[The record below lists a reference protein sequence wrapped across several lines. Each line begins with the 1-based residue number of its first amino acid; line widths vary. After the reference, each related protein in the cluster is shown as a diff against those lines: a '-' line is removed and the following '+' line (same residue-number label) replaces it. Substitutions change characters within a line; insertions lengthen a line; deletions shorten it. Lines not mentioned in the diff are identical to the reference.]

1 MNIDH
6 FFTIGSK
13 HFFDA
18 IPCEDYATS
27 KSEKGMAFGIVSD
40 GCSGAMARNDLASRA
55 WSMAAERVVLN
66 DLNYSSSDLIPDN
79 FNKLLIDSFESHLFT
94 NTIRDEL
101 ASTLV
106 MLANQDFL
114 DCWIM
119 GDGGVVVKHFNGDIT
134 VYEIKWENNKPFYP
148 VYATDV
154 LLTENFKNEMSP
166 LPVLINKTR
175 FEIVNSKIIIKSFDN
190 KMFPFPA
197 FEKGF
202 KLSFSRIKDN
212 IESVSLV
219 TDGLWTFKENAFK
232 VISNIVD
239 FRDIKGQFLKTK
251 MKDEQE
257 KWLIDFS
264 NNLPKDD
271 FAITTLLW

>member
-13 HFFDA
+13 HFLDA

-27 KSEKGMAFGIVSD
+27 KAEKGMAFGIVSD

-66 DLNYSSSDLIPDN
+66 DLNYKSSTLIPDN
-79 FNKLLIDSFESHLFT
+79 FSRLLIDSFESHLFT

-119 GDGGVVVKHFNGDIT
+119 GDGGVIIKHFNGDVT

-154 LLTENFKNEMSP
+154 LLTENFKNEMSA

-175 FEIVNSKIIIKSFDN
+175 FEIVNGKIIIKAFNN
-190 KMFPFPA
+190 KMFPFSA

-202 KLSFSRIKDN
+202 KLSLSRINDN

-219 TDGLWTFKENAFK
+219 TDGLWSFKDNAFK

-239 FRDIKGQFLKTK
+239 FKDIKGSFLKTK
-251 MKDEQE
+251 MKSEQD
-257 KWLIDFS
+257 KWLTDFVT
-264 NNLPKDD
+264 NLPKDD